1 LRIRTTLGM
10 TVVALVAAV
19 ALASPAM
26 AKGGGGGGGGGGGV
40 GGGGGG
46 TTPVPVVGC
55 AQIVSA
61 IVDPNPGPANVNPLP
76 GQAYVEPLGVP
87 SGPAVAF
94 ELTVNNQC
102 IDEGG
107 GPRSSLSVTSQS
119 FDTATGALLFT
130 GVTMQ
135 PAGMLETYRSWAL
148 IPTADTTAPAR
159 TIVDSLIRAN
169 GQVQDTLTYT
179 AAALNQAVLN
189 AVATQTPQ
197 SIR

>member
-1 LRIRTTLGM
+1 MMLRSRR
-10 TVVALVAAV
+10 VAVLPLALAA
-19 ALASPAM
+19 ALAVASPAM
-26 AKGGGGGGGGGGGV
+26 AQGGA
-40 GGGGGG
+40 GGGGG
-46 TTPVPVVGC
+46 TKVPTAPAAPVVGC

-61 IVDPNPGPANVNPLP
+61 IVDPNPGPANVHPLP
-76 GQAYVEPLGVP
+76 GQPYVDPLGVP

-107 GPRSSLSVTSQS
+107 GPRSSLSVTSRS

-135 PAGMLETYRSWAL
+135 PAGMLETHRSWAL

-159 TIVDSLIRAN
+159 TIVSSLVRAN
-169 GQVQDTLTYT
+169 GQIQDTLTYT
-179 AAALNQAVLN
+179 VAAMNQSILT
-189 AVATQTPQ
+189 AVATGTPQ
-197 SIR
+197 SLR